1 MLESLLLA
9 GSQVCCVL
17 GCSWFA
23 LSKDVHWRDAIG
35 TAALSR
41 RVQFRLRM
49 LGATALLVSLTLCL
63 SVDHASIAALVWIMM
78 IAAAAML
85 VAFALSW
92 KAHWF
97 AALVPWSARPAPK

>member
-1 MLESLLLA
+1 MHESVLLA
-9 GSQVCCVL
+9 GSLVCCVL

-23 LSKDVHWRDAIG
+23 LAKDVHWREAIG
-35 TAALSR
+35 ATGLSR
-41 RVQFRLRM
+41 GTQIRLRT
-49 LGATALLVSLTLCL
+49 LGAIALLVSLTMCL

-78 IAAAAML
+78 VAAAAML

-97 AALVPWSARPAPK
+97 AALVPWTPG